1 MTPTRRWTI
10 VVLLSLGMIIAYVDR
25 SNFSVALAA
34 DDFKQFFHLT
44 DKDRGVL
51 NSAFFWSYA
60 LLQIPAGFLVDRY
73 GVKTPYAIGFV
84 FWSVTSALTAVAT
97 SVWHL
102 NTLRLLLGVGEAVVT
117 PASLRWLRFNVDEQ
131 QRGLAVGIYMAG
143 TKYGPAIGTP
153 LAAFLTEAYGWRT
166 MFLVLG
172 LGCLFWLIPWM
183 TLVRNNDREL
193 EAAAIRKMSAPP
205 VSFGRIFSTRLIW
218 GIITGTFCYNYFVYF
233 CLTWMP
239 SYFKESRGLSLS
251 GSGVFT
257 GFSFA
262 GMATVAII
270 AGLVADRMVVR
281 GGDPVKVRKAF
292 TIAGLMVASTVMWGA
307 FIQDNTIALG
317 LCIFSLSGLG
327 LATANYWALT
337 QTLMPGAAIG
347 RIAGVQNC
355 ASNMSGIVA
364 AILTGWLKQVTG
376 SYSAPIFAVGVLL
389 IVGVAAYVFLV
400 DQKYVPKAG

>member
-1 MTPTRRWTI
+1 MTSTRRWTI

-25 SNFSVALAA
+25 ANFSVALAA
-34 DDFKQFFHLT
+34 DDFKQFFKLT
-44 DKDRGVL
+44 DQDRGIL

-73 GVKTPYAIGFV
+73 GVKTPYAIGFL
-84 FWSVTSALTAVAT
+84 FWSLTSAATAVA
-97 SVWHL
+97 SAVWQL
-102 NTLRLLLGVGEAVVT
+102 NALRLLLGVGEAVVT
-117 PASLRWLRFNVDEQ
+117 PASLRWLRFNVEER

-143 TKYGPAIGTP
+143 TKYGPALGTP
-153 LAAFLTEAYGWRT
+153 LAGYLIEMYGWRT
-166 MFLVLG
+166 MFAILG
-172 LGCLFWLIPWM
+172 LGCLFWLIPWL
-183 TLVRNNDREL
+183 TLVKNNDREL
-193 EAAAIRKMSAPP
+193 EAAAMKKMTSAP

-218 GIITGTFCYNYFVYF
+218 GIIIGTFCYNYFVYF

-251 GSGVFT
+251 GSSVYT
-257 GFSFA
+257 GFSFG

-270 AGLVADRMVVR
+270 AGLIADRMVVR

-292 TIAGLMVASTVMWGA
+292 TIAGLMVASTVIGGA
-307 FIQDNTIALG
+307 FIQDNTMALA
-317 LCIFSLSGLG
+317 LSIFSLSGLG

-337 QTLMPGAAIG
+337 QTMMPGAAIG

-355 ASNMSGIVA
+355 ASNLSGIVA
-364 AILTGWLKQVTG
+364 AILTGWLKQTTG

-389 IVGVAAYVFLV
+389 IVGVCAYVFLV
-400 DQKYVPKAG
+400 DSKYVPKAS